1 MRLFYFSFLIFI
13 NLPLPLFSQSS
24 EPTELAIV
32 GNHRI
37 YIEEFKVHYADY
49 LVATGIKD
57 NIVVRQAMLNGMIS
71 ELLLLHYDDNSNI
84 FSNDEYAKEISW
96 VTKQSSLAYL
106 KEQEVYAKI
115 EVSDE
120 ELRKTFVRVNEN
132 LAASHLY
139 AQTLEEAEYLYDFV
153 QMGVDWDNLAAQV
166 FSDSILRDNGGY
178 LGYFTWGDMD
188 PAFEETAY
196 NLQVGEISKPVQTK
210 NGYSII
216 RLEDRIPRPLLTEYE
231 FQNNKSNIERTL
243 RLKKKFEYEKKYID
257 SIFNES
263 EYTLNKES
271 SDKIIEYLKL
281 SDIEKNESSIKISN
295 ETVAVKYGVLDFT
308 EQFIV
313 EQLNQI
319 PTYHRTRINTAEVLK
334 TAIKGIIMQQLLY
347 AEVVKKGYDK
357 VPVVMEASDKLQK
370 QVFLKYKMQNVL
382 SDVQVSDSLLKIFY
396 EKNLS
401 SFKYPDEISIQE
413 IIIENKSKADSI
425 YQRLV
430 NGEDFGKLAVS
441 FSLRKASAQNDGVI
455 DYSEISKFGNLTKEF
470 WESEIGKLIGPKE
483 IYGYYGIFK
492 VLGKRDGKQ
501 KPFNVVKKDVESL
514 YKFENKK
521 LLLENYLKKIKQK
534 VKILINNKVL
544 SSMNFL
550 QEN

>member
-13 NLPLPLFSQSS
+13 TYGLRLFSQSF

-37 YIEEFKVHYADY
+37 YIEEFKARYIDY

-57 NIVVRQAMLNGMIS
+57 NLTVRQAMLNSMIS

-84 FSNDEYAKEISW
+84 FSNDEYTKEISW

-139 AQTLEEAEYLYDFV
+139 AQTLEEAEYLYNFV

-166 FSDSILRDNGGY
+166 FSDSILRNNGGY

-188 PAFEETAY
+188 PSFEEAAY
-196 NLQVGEISKPVQTK
+196 NLQVGEISKPVPTK

-216 RLEDRIPRPLLTEYE
+216 RLEDRISRPLLTEYE
-231 FQNNKSNIERTL
+231 FQNKKSNIEQTL
-243 RLKKKFEYEKKYID
+243 RLKKKFEYEKKYIN

-263 EYTLNKES
+263 KYSLHQES
-271 SDKIIEYLKL
+271 LDKIIEYLRL
-281 SDIEKNESSIKISN
+281 SDIEKNESNIKISN
-295 ETVAVKYGVLDFT
+295 ETAVVKYGDMKFS

-313 EQLNQI
+313 TQLNQI
-319 PTYHRTRINTAEVLK
+319 PKYHKTRINTAEILK
-334 TAIKGIIMQQLLY
+334 TVIKGIIMQQLLY
-347 AEVVKKGYDK
+347 AEVVKNGYDK
-357 VPVVMEASDKLQK
+357 VPVVLESSDKLQK
-370 QVFLKYKMQNVL
+370 QVFFRYKMQNVL

-401 SFKYPDEISIQE
+401 SFKYPDEMSIHE
-413 IIIENKSKADSI
+413 IIIENKSRADSI
-425 YQRLV
+425 YELLV

-455 DYSEISKFGNLTKEF
+455 DYSEISKFGNLRKEF

-483 IYGYYGIFK
+483 IYGYYGIFR
-492 VLGKRDGKQ
+492 VLGKREGRQ

-521 LLLENYLKKIKQK
+521 LLLENYLKKNKHNI
-534 VKILINNKVL
+534 KILINTNVL
-544 SSMNFL
+544 YSINFL
-550 QEN
+550 

>member
-13 NLPLPLFSQSS
+13 TYGLRLFSQSF

-37 YIEEFKVHYADY
+37 YIEEFKARYIDY

-57 NIVVRQAMLNGMIS
+57 NLTVRQAMLNSMIS

-84 FSNDEYAKEISW
+84 FSNDEYTKEISW

-139 AQTLEEAEYLYDFV
+139 AQTLEEAEYLYNFV

-166 FSDSILRDNGGY
+166 FSDSILRNNGGY

-188 PAFEETAY
+188 PSFEEAAY
-196 NLQVGEISKPVQTK
+196 NLQVGEISKPVPTK

-216 RLEDRIPRPLLTEYE
+216 RLEDRISRPLLTEYE
-231 FQNNKSNIERTL
+231 FQNKKSNIEQTL
-243 RLKKKFEYEKKYID
+243 RLKKKFEYEKKYIN

-263 EYTLNKES
+263 KYSLHQES
-271 SDKIIEYLKL
+271 LDKIIEYLRL
-281 SDIEKNESSIKISN
+281 SDIEKNESNIKISN
-295 ETVAVKYGVLDFT
+295 ETAVVKYGDMKFS

-313 EQLNQI
+313 TQLNQI
-319 PTYHRTRINTAEVLK
+319 PTYHKTRINTAEILK
-334 TAIKGIIMQQLLY
+334 TVIKGIIMQQLLY
-347 AEVVKKGYDK
+347 AEVVKNGYDK
-357 VPVVMEASDKLQK
+357 VPVVLESSDKLQK
-370 QVFLKYKMQNVL
+370 QVFFRYKMQNVL

-401 SFKYPDEISIQE
+401 SFKYPDEMSIQE
-413 IIIENKSKADSI
+413 IIIENKSRADSI
-425 YQRLV
+425 YELLV

-455 DYSEISKFGNLTKEF
+455 DYSEISKFGNLRKEF

-483 IYGYYGIFK
+483 IYGYYGIFR
-492 VLGKRDGKQ
+492 VLGKREGRQ

-521 LLLENYLKKIKQK
+521 LLLENYLKKNKHNI
-534 VKILINNKVL
+534 KILINTNVL
-544 SSMNFL
+544 YSINFL
-550 QEN
+550 

>member
-13 NLPLPLFSQSS
+13 TYGLRLFSQSF

-37 YIEEFKVHYADY
+37 YIEEFKARYIDY

-57 NIVVRQAMLNGMIS
+57 NLTVRQAMLNSMIS

-84 FSNDEYAKEISW
+84 FSNDEYTKEISW

-139 AQTLEEAEYLYDFV
+139 AQTLEEAEYLYNFV

-166 FSDSILRDNGGY
+166 FSDSILRNNGGH

-188 PAFEETAY
+188 PSFEEAAY
-196 NLQVGEISKPVQTK
+196 NLQVGEISKPVPTK

-216 RLEDRIPRPLLTEYE
+216 RLEDRISRPLLTEYE
-231 FQNNKSNIERTL
+231 FQNKKSNIEQTL
-243 RLKKKFEYEKKYID
+243 RLKKKFEYEKKYIN

-263 EYTLNKES
+263 KYSLHQES
-271 SDKIIEYLKL
+271 LDKIIEYLRL
-281 SDIEKNESSIKISN
+281 SDIEKNESNIKISN
-295 ETVAVKYGVLDFT
+295 ETAVVKYGDMKFS

-313 EQLNQI
+313 TQLNQI
-319 PTYHRTRINTAEVLK
+319 PTYHRTRINSAEILK
-334 TAIKGIIMQQLLY
+334 TVIKGIIMQQLLY

-357 VPVVMEASDKLQK
+357 VPVVLESSDKLQK
-370 QVFLKYKMQNVL
+370 QVFFRYKMQNVL

-401 SFKYPDEISIQE
+401 SFKYPDEMSIHE
-413 IIIENKSKADSI
+413 IIIENKSRADSI
-425 YQRLV
+425 YELLV

-455 DYSEISKFGNLTKEF
+455 DYSEISKFGNLRKEF

-483 IYGYYGIFK
+483 IYGYYGIFR
-492 VLGKRDGKQ
+492 VLGKREGRQ

-521 LLLENYLKKIKQK
+521 LLLENYLKKNKHNI
-534 VKILINNKVL
+534 KILINTNVL
-544 SSMNFL
+544 YSINFL
-550 QEN
+550 

>member
-13 NLPLPLFSQSS
+13 TYGLRLFSQSF

-37 YIEEFKVHYADY
+37 YIEEFKARYIDY

-57 NIVVRQAMLNGMIS
+57 NLTVRQAMLNSMIS

-84 FSNDEYAKEISW
+84 FSNDEYTKEISW

-139 AQTLEEAEYLYDFV
+139 AQTLEEAEYLYNFV

-166 FSDSILRDNGGY
+166 FSDSILRNNGGY

-188 PAFEETAY
+188 PSFEEAAY
-196 NLQVGEISKPVQTK
+196 NLQVGEISKPVPTK

-216 RLEDRIPRPLLTEYE
+216 RLEDRISRPLLTEYE
-231 FQNNKSNIERTL
+231 FQNKKSNIEQTL
-243 RLKKKFEYEKKYID
+243 RLKKKFEYEKKYIN

-263 EYTLNKES
+263 KYSLNQES
-271 SDKIIEYLKL
+271 LDKIIEYLRL
-281 SDIEKNESSIKISN
+281 SDIEKNESNIKISN
-295 ETVAVKYGVLDFT
+295 ETAVVKYGDMKFS

-313 EQLNQI
+313 TQLNQI
-319 PTYHRTRINTAEVLK
+319 PTYHRTRINSAEILK
-334 TAIKGIIMQQLLY
+334 TVIKGIIMQQLLY

-357 VPVVMEASDKLQK
+357 VPVVLESSDKLQK
-370 QVFLKYKMQNVL
+370 QVFFRYKMQNVL

-401 SFKYPDEISIQE
+401 SFKYPDEMSIQE
-413 IIIENKSKADSI
+413 IIIENKSRADSI
-425 YQRLV
+425 YELLV

-455 DYSEISKFGNLTKEF
+455 DYSEISKFGNLRKEF

-483 IYGYYGIFK
+483 IYGYYGIFR
-492 VLGKRDGKQ
+492 VLGKREGRQ

-521 LLLENYLKKIKQK
+521 LLLENYLKKNKHNI
-534 VKILINNKVL
+534 KILINTNVL
-544 SSMNFL
+544 YSINFL
-550 QEN
+550 

>member
-13 NLPLPLFSQSS
+13 TYGLRLFSQSF

-37 YIEEFKVHYADY
+37 YIEEFKARYIDY

-57 NIVVRQAMLNGMIS
+57 NLTVRQAMLNSMIS

-84 FSNDEYAKEISW
+84 FSNDEYTKEISW

-139 AQTLEEAEYLYDFV
+139 AQTLEEAEYLYNFV

-166 FSDSILRDNGGY
+166 FSDSILRNNGGY

-188 PAFEETAY
+188 PSFEEAAY
-196 NLQVGEISKPVQTK
+196 NLQVGEISKPVPTK

-216 RLEDRIPRPLLTEYE
+216 RLEDRISRPLLTEYE
-231 FQNNKSNIERTL
+231 FQNKKSNIEQTL
-243 RLKKKFEYEKKYID
+243 RLKKKFEYEKKYIN

-263 EYTLNKES
+263 KYSLHQES
-271 SDKIIEYLKL
+271 LDKIIEYLRL
-281 SDIEKNESSIKISN
+281 SDIEKNESNIKISN
-295 ETVAVKYGVLDFT
+295 ETAVVKYGDMKFS

-313 EQLNQI
+313 TQLNQI
-319 PTYHRTRINTAEVLK
+319 PKYHKTRINTAEILK
-334 TAIKGIIMQQLLY
+334 TVIKGIIMQQLLY
-347 AEVVKKGYDK
+347 AEVVKNGYDK
-357 VPVVMEASDKLQK
+357 VPVVLESSDKLQK
-370 QVFLKYKMQNVL
+370 QVFFRYKMQNVL

-401 SFKYPDEISIQE
+401 SFKYPDEMSIQE
-413 IIIENKSKADSI
+413 IIIENKSRADSI
-425 YQRLV
+425 YELLV

-455 DYSEISKFGNLTKEF
+455 DYSEISKFGNLRKEF

-483 IYGYYGIFK
+483 IYGYYGIFR
-492 VLGKRDGKQ
+492 VLGKREGRQ

-521 LLLENYLKKIKQK
+521 LLLENYLKKNKHNI
-534 VKILINNKVL
+534 KILINTNVL
-544 SSMNFL
+544 YSINFL
-550 QEN
+550 

>member
-13 NLPLPLFSQSS
+13 TYGLRLFSQSF

-37 YIEEFKVHYADY
+37 YIEEFKARYIDY

-57 NIVVRQAMLNGMIS
+57 NLTVRQAMLNSMIS

-84 FSNDEYAKEISW
+84 FSNDEYTKEISW

-139 AQTLEEAEYLYDFV
+139 AQTLEEAEYLYNFV

-166 FSDSILRDNGGY
+166 FSDSILRNNGGH

-188 PAFEETAY
+188 PSFEEAAY

-231 FQNNKSNIERTL
+231 FQNKKSNIEQTL
-243 RLKKKFEYEKKYID
+243 RLKKKFEYEKKYIN

-263 EYTLNKES
+263 KYSLHQES
-271 SDKIIEYLKL
+271 LDKIIEYLRL
-281 SDIEKNESSIKISN
+281 SDIEKNESNIKISN
-295 ETVAVKYGVLDFT
+295 ETAVVKYGDMKFS

-313 EQLNQI
+313 TQLNQI
-319 PTYHRTRINTAEVLK
+319 PKYHKTRINTAEILK
-334 TAIKGIIMQQLLY
+334 TVIKGIIMQQLLY
-347 AEVVKKGYDK
+347 AEVVKNGYDK
-357 VPVVMEASDKLQK
+357 VPVVLESSDKLQK
-370 QVFLKYKMQNVL
+370 QVFFRYKMQNVL

-401 SFKYPDEISIQE
+401 SFKYPDEMSIHE
-413 IIIENKSKADSI
+413 IIIENKSRADSI
-425 YQRLV
+425 YELLV

-455 DYSEISKFGNLTKEF
+455 DYSEISKFGNLRKEF

-483 IYGYYGIFK
+483 IYGYYGIFR
-492 VLGKRDGKQ
+492 VLGKREGRQ

-521 LLLENYLKKIKQK
+521 LLLENYLKKNKHNI
-534 VKILINNKVL
+534 KILINTNVL
-544 SSMNFL
+544 YSINFL
-550 QEN
+550 